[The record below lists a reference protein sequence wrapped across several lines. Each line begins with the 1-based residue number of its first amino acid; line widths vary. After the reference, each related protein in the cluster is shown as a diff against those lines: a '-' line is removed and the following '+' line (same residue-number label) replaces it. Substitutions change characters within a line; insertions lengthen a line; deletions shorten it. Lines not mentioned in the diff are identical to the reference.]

1 MTAARKARSPKR
13 AAAAP
18 PETPARWRRRAHA
31 RPDELLDAALDEFIV
46 NGFDAARIEDI
57 AKRAGLSKGTVYLY
71 FKSKEDLL
79 RALITRE
86 AAPVAARVAFLAQAP
101 GEPIEMLRAIA
112 RTVGGAMANPRLM
125 AIPRLVISVADRFP
139 DLREF
144 YRDQVAVQA
153 KSAIEG
159 LIRKGVATGQF
170 RKVDPHV
177 GARALIGPILFEA
190 LWAHVLKGPSK
201 IGTSTWIET
210 HFDLVLSGLE
220 AR

>member
-1 MTAARKARSPKR
+1 MPAIRKPRSVQLPAKAAPARK
-13 AAAAP
+13 
-18 PETPARWRRRAHA
+18 WRRRAHA

-57 AKRAGLSKGTVYLY
+57 AKRAGLSKGAVYLY
-71 FKSKEDLL
+71 FASKEDLL
-79 RALITRE
+79 RALIARE

-101 GEPIEMLRAIA
+101 GEPAEMLRAIA
-112 RTVGGAMANPRLM
+112 RTIGGAMANPRLM
-125 AIPRLVISVADRFP
+125 AIPQLVISVANRFP

-144 YRDQVAVQA
+144 YREQVAVKA
-153 KSAIEG
+153 KMAIEA
-159 LIRKGVATGQF
+159 LIRKGVANGQF
-170 RKVDPHV
+170 RKVDPHA

-220 AR
+220 TK

>member
-1 MTAARKARSPKR
+1 MAAIRIPRSKPAKAPPPKPARK
-13 AAAAP
+13 
-18 PETPARWRRRAHA
+18 WRRRAHA
-31 RPDELLDAALDEFIV
+31 RPDELLDAALDEFIA

-57 AKRAGLSKGTVYLY
+57 AKRAGLSKGAVYLY

-79 RALITRE
+79 RALIARE
-86 AAPVAARVAFLAQAP
+86 AAPVAARVAFLAQAS
-101 GEPIEMLRAIA
+101 GEPVEMLRAIA

-159 LIRKGVATGQF
+159 LIRKGVAKGQF

-190 LWAHVLKGPSK
+190 LWAHVLRGPSK

-220 AR
+220 AK